1 MGSVKSRKVS
11 TQSLQS
17 TTSTDEMPSSSYAI
31 FEEASAGEVGGGTA
45 GAAASNV
52 GEDYQDFRTDFTA
65 DVGDETDY
73 SRHMP
78 WIKVRF
84 LHFLHIIAVLQVR
97 SVVETKLIGTY
108 ADH

>member
-17 TTSTDEMPSSSYAI
+17 TASTDEMPSSSYAI
-31 FEEASAGEVGGGTA
+31 FEEASAGDSGGGM
-45 GAAASNV
+45 AAAAGPNIA
-52 GEDYQDFRTDFTA
+52 EDYQDFRPEFTA

-78 WIKVRF
+78 WIKVWF
-84 LHFLHIIAVLQVR
+84 LHFVLNNCNILC
-97 SVVETKLIGTY
+97 SSSCKFVVKVK
-108 ADH
+108 